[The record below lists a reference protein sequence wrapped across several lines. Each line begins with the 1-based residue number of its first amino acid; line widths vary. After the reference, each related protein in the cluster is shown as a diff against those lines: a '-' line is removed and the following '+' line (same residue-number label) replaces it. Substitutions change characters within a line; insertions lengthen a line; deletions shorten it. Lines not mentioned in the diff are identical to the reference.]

1 MSLITRCSACGTMF
15 KVVADQLK
23 ISQGWVRCGHCS
35 EVFDAAAHLQPF
47 APDVPAAM
55 PQEAPEPVQATAA
68 PAASEAFAA
77 PGAQVMPQAQEE
89 EDHNAPAAAS
99 PNFVPEVQV
108 SLPADLAA
116 DVFATSVNPEPA
128 DYGVVYPA
136 VAEERASVRPAP
148 VQFAESETQQDSV
161 TEQVSFVRDARRDA
175 FWRRPLM
182 RLALASAALVL
193 LAALLLQIAVF
204 QRNTL
209 VVQQPW
215 SSPGLQALCGLL
227 HCDIKPP
234 QHIESV
240 VIDSS
245 SFNKLAGDTYR
256 LKVVIRNT
264 GAIPLALPAL
274 ELTLTDS
281 QDHALIRRV
290 MTPAELGARA
300 ATLAPG
306 AEFSGEL
313 ALGLQNPAAP
323 ASAAA
328 ASSASGPQAVS
339 PLRVAGYRV
348 LAFYP

>member
-1 MSLITRCSACGTMF
+1 MF

-47 APDVPAAM
+47 APDVPA
-55 PQEAPEPVQATAA
+55 PHDTAA
-68 PAASEAFAA
+68 PDVATADLMPEDVFAV
-77 PGAQVMPQAQEE
+77 PGAGVVPEGQKAEE
-89 EDHNAPAAAS
+89 EAATEADEEKEWDATPAPRS
-99 PNFVPEVQV
+99 FVSEVQV

-128 DYGVVYPA
+128 DYSVAYP
-136 VAEERASVRPAP
+136 VAPEERATVRPAP
-148 VQFAESETQQDSV
+148 VPFDESETLEENPS
-161 TEQVSFVRDARRDA
+161 EQVSFVRDARRDA

-193 LAALLLQIAVF
+193 FVALLLQVAVF

-209 VVQQPW
+209 AVLQPW
-215 SSPGLQALCGLL
+215 VNPGLQALCGFLQ
-227 HCDIKPP
+227 CDIKPP

-245 SFNKLAGDTYR
+245 SFNKLANDAYR

-281 QDHALIRRV
+281 QDHALVRRV
-290 MTPAELGARA
+290 MTPAELGASA
-300 ATLAPG
+300 STLAPG
-306 AEFSGEL
+306 GEFSGEL
-313 ALGLQNPAAP
+313 ALSLQNPAAP

-328 ASSASGPQAVS
+328 ASSASSPPVVS